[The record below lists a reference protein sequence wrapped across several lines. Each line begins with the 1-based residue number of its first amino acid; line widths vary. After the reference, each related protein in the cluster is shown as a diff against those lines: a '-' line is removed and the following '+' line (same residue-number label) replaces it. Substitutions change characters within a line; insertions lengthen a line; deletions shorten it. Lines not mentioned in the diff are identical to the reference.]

1 MEYGKTQ
8 GDFLV
13 DHKYTFEVG
22 KAYKTFKLIADL
34 PNFFILA
41 DNIEYNTVKK
51 ITIMD
56 CWIDILEIL
65 FHSTSSHG

>member
-34 PNFFILA
+34 PNFFIL
-41 DNIEYNTVKK
+41 TVKK
-51 ITIMD
+51 LPL
-56 CWIDILEIL
+56 WIVGL
-65 FHSTSSHG
+65 TY